1 MFGMLRAVE
10 PTRPT
15 ISLAGAGS
23 VLLGFTGA
31 CMLLGALVGWA
42 LGDWAVGLAVGVV
55 VGIPVGVAMVVWRYR
70 KAI

>member
-1 MFGMLRAVE
+1 MLRAVE
-10 PTRPT
+10 PPQRPT

-31 CMLLGALVGWA
+31 CMVLGALVGWA
-42 LGDWAVGLAVGVV
+42 LGDWGVGLAVGVV